1 MGRVSIMQM
10 AKTEIKPERP
20 SAADKIPFIVFFAL
34 FALLAWKITQP
45 LMLAITWAALLS
57 FVIHPIYEK
66 ILQWTH
72 GRFQSAA
79 AAFTLVILCLCIMLP
94 LFGMAGSLIKEL
106 SGITSLVTPFMSK
119 VQFGEFNVQTLAL
132 PAWLPNWAAH
142 SLNSFLKDSEALNAL
157 MQNFAQWFGGF
168 LTNISKELFRWTSSF
183 FFDVM
188 IIVMVSFFFIRDG
201 SAIVE
206 YLKNSTPLMADEKE
220 IFFSRAKNVLSSVVF
235 GMLVTVAVQA
245 LLGGLGWWFV
255 GLGNP
260 TLFGVLMFFV
270 GMFPA
275 GTAVVWIPGGLYL
288 LLTGDVK
295 NGAILLIWGTVIV
308 GTVDNFLRPFLIS
321 GGDGGKIPTMLVVL
335 GLFGGAMAWGF
346 LGIFFG
352 PLVLVLFS
360 IVFDIFRS
368 RWIKRRAETN
378 I

>member
-1 MGRVSIMQM
+1 MQM

-368 RWIKRRAETN
+368 RWIKRRAESN